1 MRKKPHPPLRD
12 DDQDRRMFEDCR
24 TIDVHDRRCLR
35 FWAERLGVSED
46 EIAEV
51 VRQVGPNS
59 TAVALKLEAP
69 VGERTVPPGLPLR

>member
-1 MRKKPHPPLRD
+1 MRKKPHPLLRD
-12 DDQDRRMFEDCR
+12 DDPRMFEDCR
-24 TIDVHDRRCLR
+24 TIDIHDRRCLR
-35 FWAERLGVSED
+35 FWSERLGVSED

-69 VGERTVPPGLPLR
+69 SNERIVPPGLPLR